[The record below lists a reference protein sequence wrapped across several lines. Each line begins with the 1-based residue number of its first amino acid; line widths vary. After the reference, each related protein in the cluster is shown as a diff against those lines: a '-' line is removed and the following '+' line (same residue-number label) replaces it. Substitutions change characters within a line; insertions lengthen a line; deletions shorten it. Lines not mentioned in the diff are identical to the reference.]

1 MQSSYNTQAVPYIYI
16 YIYNTQVVI
25 IVSPI
30 SLKMEKIYCI
40 PTMHIGYQLQLATL
54 ASQ

>member
-1 MQSSYNTQAVPYIYI
+1 MQSSYNTQAVPI